1 MRILVVDDEKAIR
14 ESLEDILMD
23 EGFLVTSAST
33 GREAI
38 SEIVNTQPD
47 IVLLDLF
54 LPGMSGIQVLEKLA
68 EENLMESLIV
78 IVISGHGTI
87 ETAVKAIKLGAFDFI
102 EKPINLERLLGTVE
116 KAKRQLQLIK
126 TKNVLLES
134 KESLIGESPVM
145 KKLKET
151 IEIVSKVDSTVLI
164 YGESG
169 TGKELVARSIH
180 RLSNRSD
187 KPFVDINCAAIP
199 DNLIESE
206 LFGYEKGAFTGATRG
221 KKGKF
226 EIADGGTLFL
236 DEIGDMPLLAQ
247 SKLLRVLEERK
258 ISRIGSIENVPVDV
272 RVIAATN
279 KNLEEEVKKGN
290 FREDLFYRINV
301 VPIYVPPLRE
311 RGEDIIILAEHF
323 LSVFSKDYKREKPE
337 LSNEV
342 KEIMLNYSWPG
353 NVRELKNLMERLT
366 ILIHGETVKP
376 SDLPKN
382 MFKGSNELGKF
393 TNMQLKQAREEFEK
407 NYIKEVIEKFNGD
420 LKKAAKFMGI
430 DLSNLYRKLNK
441 YGISSGTV

>member
-1 MRILVVDDEKAIR
+1 MRILIIDDEKSVR
-14 ESLEDILMD
+14 ESLEDILKD
-23 EGFLVTSAST
+23 EGYPVISAST
-33 GREAI
+33 GREGILKAV
-38 SEIVNTQPD
+38 ETQPD
-47 IVLLDLF
+47 VILLDLF
-54 LPGMSGIQVLEKLA
+54 LPGMSGIEVLKKLSEEKITEL
-68 EENLMESLIV
+68 STI

-102 EKPINLERLLGTVE
+102 EKPINLERLLSTIE

-126 TKNVLLES
+126 TRNILFES
-134 KESLIGESPVM
+134 RESLIGESPAM
-145 KKLKET
+145 KNLKET

-164 YGESG
+164 IGESG

-180 RLSNRSD
+180 RLSKRAD

-206 LFGYEKGAFTGATRG
+206 LFGYEKGAFTGATKG

-226 EIADGGTLFL
+226 EIADEGTLFL
-236 DEIGDMPLLAQ
+236 DEIGDMPMLAQ

-258 ISRIGSIENVPVDV
+258 ISRIGSVDNIPVDV

-279 KNLEEEVKKGN
+279 KNLEEEVKRGN

-301 VPIYVPPLRE
+301 VPIHVPPLRE

-323 LSVFSKDYKREKPE
+323 LSAFSKDYKREKPE
-337 LSNEV
+337 LSDDV
-342 KEIMLNYSWPG
+342 KEIMLGYSWPG

-366 ILIHGETVKP
+366 ILTHGKTIKP

-382 MFKGSNELGKF
+382 MFEGNSSLKKF
-393 TNMQLKQAREEFEK
+393 TNMQLKQAKEEFEK
-407 NYIKEVIEKFNGD
+407 NYIKEIIEKFNGD

-430 DLSNLYRKLNK
+430 DISNLYRKLNK
-441 YGISSGTV
+441 YGINSGTV

>member
-1 MRILVVDDEKAIR
+1 MRILIIDDEKSVR
-14 ESLEDILMD
+14 ESLEDILKD
-23 EGFLVTSAST
+23 EGYPVISAST
-33 GREAI
+33 GREGILKAV
-38 SEIVNTQPD
+38 ETQPD
-47 IVLLDLF
+47 VILLDLF
-54 LPGMSGIQVLEKLA
+54 LPGMSGIEVLKKLSEEKITEL
-68 EENLMESLIV
+68 STI

-102 EKPINLERLLGTVE
+102 EKPINLERLLSTIE

-126 TKNVLLES
+126 TRNILFES
-134 KESLIGESPVM
+134 RESLIGESPAM
-145 KKLKET
+145 KNLKET

-164 YGESG
+164 IGESG

-180 RLSNRSD
+180 RLSKRAD

-206 LFGYEKGAFTGATRG
+206 LFGYEKGAFTGATKG

-226 EIADGGTLFL
+226 EIADEGTLFL
-236 DEIGDMPLLAQ
+236 DEIGDMPMLAQ

-258 ISRIGSIENVPVDV
+258 ISRIGSVDNIPVDV

-279 KNLEEEVKKGN
+279 KNLEEEVKRGN

-323 LSVFSKDYKREKPE
+323 LSAFSKDYKREKPE
-337 LSNEV
+337 LSDDV
-342 KEIMLNYSWPG
+342 KEIMLGYSWPG

-366 ILIHGETVKP
+366 ILTHGKTIKP

-382 MFKGSNELGKF
+382 MFEGNSSLKKF
-393 TNMQLKQAREEFEK
+393 TNMQLKQAKEEFEK
-407 NYIKEVIEKFNGD
+407 NYIKEIIEKFNGD

-430 DLSNLYRKLNK
+430 DISNLYRKLNK
-441 YGISSGTV
+441 YGINSGTV

>member
-14 ESLEDILMD
+14 ESLEDILID

>member
-1 MRILVVDDEKAIR
+1 MRILIIDDEKSVR
-14 ESLEDILMD
+14 ESLEDILKD
-23 EGFLVTSAST
+23 EGYPVISAST
-33 GREAI
+33 GREGILKAV
-38 SEIVNTQPD
+38 ETQPD
-47 IVLLDLF
+47 VILLDLF
-54 LPGMSGIQVLEKLA
+54 LPGMSGIEVLKKLSEEKITEL
-68 EENLMESLIV
+68 STI

-102 EKPINLERLLGTVE
+102 EKPINLERLLSTIE

-126 TKNVLLES
+126 TRNILFES
-134 KESLIGESPVM
+134 RESLIGESPAM
-145 KKLKET
+145 KNLKET

-164 YGESG
+164 IGESG

-180 RLSNRSD
+180 RLSKRAD

-206 LFGYEKGAFTGATRG
+206 LFGYEKGAFTGATKG

-226 EIADGGTLFL
+226 EIADEGTLFL
-236 DEIGDMPLLAQ
+236 DEIGDMPMLAQ

-258 ISRIGSIENVPVDV
+258 ISRIGSVDNIPVDV

-279 KNLEEEVKKGN
+279 KNLEEEVKRGN

-323 LSVFSKDYKREKPE
+323 LSAFSKDYKREKPE
-337 LSNEV
+337 LSDDV
-342 KEIMLNYSWPG
+342 KEIMLGYSWPG

-366 ILIHGETVKP
+366 ILTHGKTIKP

-382 MFKGSNELGKF
+382 MFEGNNSLKKF
-393 TNMQLKQAREEFEK
+393 TNMQLKQAKEEFEK
-407 NYIKEVIEKFNGD
+407 NYIKEIIEKFNGD

-430 DLSNLYRKLNK
+430 DISNLYRKLNK
-441 YGISSGTV
+441 YGINSGTV

>member
-1 MRILVVDDEKAIR
+1 MRILIIDDEKSVR
-14 ESLEDILMD
+14 ESLEDILKD
-23 EGFLVTSAST
+23 EGYPVISAST
-33 GREAI
+33 GREGILKAV
-38 SEIVNTQPD
+38 ETQPD
-47 IVLLDLF
+47 VILLDLF
-54 LPGMSGIQVLEKLA
+54 LPGMSGIEVLKKLSEEKITEL
-68 EENLMESLIV
+68 STI

-102 EKPINLERLLGTVE
+102 EKPINLERLLSTIE

-126 TKNVLLES
+126 TRNILFES
-134 KESLIGESPVM
+134 RESLIGESPAM
-145 KKLKET
+145 KNLKET

-164 YGESG
+164 IGESG

-180 RLSNRSD
+180 RLSKRAD

-206 LFGYEKGAFTGATRG
+206 LFGYEKGAFTGATKG

-226 EIADGGTLFL
+226 EIADEGTLFL
-236 DEIGDMPLLAQ
+236 DEIGDMPMLAQ

-258 ISRIGSIENVPVDV
+258 ISRIGSVDNIPVDV

-279 KNLEEEVKKGN
+279 KNLEEEVKRGN

-323 LSVFSKDYKREKPE
+323 LSAFSKDYKREKPE
-337 LSNEV
+337 LSDDV
-342 KEIMLNYSWPG
+342 KEIMLGYSWPG

-366 ILIHGETVKP
+366 ILTHGKTIKP

-382 MFKGSNELGKF
+382 MFEGNSSLKKF
-393 TNMQLKQAREEFEK
+393 TNMQLKQAKEEFEK
-407 NYIKEVIEKFNGD
+407 NYIKEIIEKFDGD

-430 DLSNLYRKLNK
+430 DISNLYRKLNK
-441 YGISSGTV
+441 YGINSGTV